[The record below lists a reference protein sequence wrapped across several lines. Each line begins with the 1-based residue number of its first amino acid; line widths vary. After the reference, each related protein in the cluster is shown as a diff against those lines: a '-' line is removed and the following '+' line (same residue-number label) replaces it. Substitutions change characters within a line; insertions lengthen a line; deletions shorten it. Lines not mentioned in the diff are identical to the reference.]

1 MNFAEAAEVFKI
13 LSVETR
19 LRMIG
24 LLRERRLCVNALAHQ
39 LNITPAAVSQHLRIL
54 RGAGIVIPE
63 KDGYYVH
70 YRVNAATL
78 KSWCELFGEMLG

>member
-1 MNFAEAAEVFKI
+1 M
-13 LSVETR
+13 
-19 LRMIG
+19 G
-24 LLRERRLCVNALAHQ
+24 
-39 LNITPAAVSQHLRIL
+39 ITPAAVSQHLRIL

-78 KSWCELFGEMLG
+78 KSWCALFGELLG